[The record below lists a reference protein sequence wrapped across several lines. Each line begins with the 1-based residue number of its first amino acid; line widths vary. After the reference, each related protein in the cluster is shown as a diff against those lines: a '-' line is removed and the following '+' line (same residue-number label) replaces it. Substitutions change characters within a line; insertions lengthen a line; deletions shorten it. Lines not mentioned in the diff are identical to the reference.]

1 MTSNN
6 NSNWDDLSIVEN
18 DMNIDS
24 DFDFLT
30 PVNSANDSVPLT
42 PGDFDTSA
50 FEETYIGELAR
61 GGDQPVPRIA
71 IQVFCERP
79 ETAQLVQAAS
89 TDRRIA
95 KASVTVNMGG
105 LAAAIEFYQTQPVP
119 NLIIVESLAPVQ
131 AMLKQLD
138 NLASLCDEG
147 VKLIMIGDANDVS
160 LYRELI
166 RRGCL
171 LYTSRCV

>member
-1 MTSNN
+1 MCIR
-6 NSNWDDLSIVEN
+6 DR
-18 DMNIDS
+18 NIDS

-95 KASVTVNMGG
+95 KASVTVNTVSYTH
-105 LAAAIEFYQTQPVP
+105 LDVYKRQHLDS
-119 NLIIVESLAPVQ
+119 LIL
-131 AMLKQLD
+131 
-138 NLASLCDEG
+138 
-147 VKLIMIGDANDVS
+147 
-160 LYRELI
+160 
-166 RRGCL
+166 
-171 LYTSRCV
+171 